1 MEGQPGKEGTSG
13 FTLPQ
18 TTSAITQTRT
28 LNDESYHEIP
38 KVGSVKRPIEL
49 DDENDKSTC
58 ATQTK
63 RINLPVCGKAKVPVA
78 SVVPQLPSTIREL
91 ERQMKWYQRAQRIPP
106 AEFIAAF
113 QKVQKQR
120 ADVRT
125 RNTARNALL

>member
-1 MEGQPGKEGTSG
+1 MEGQPGKAGTSG

-28 LNDESYHEIP
+28 FNDESYQEIP

-63 RINLPVCGKAKVPVA
+63 RINLPVCDKAKVPVA
-78 SVVPQLPSTIREL
+78 SVVPQLPSTFR
-91 ERQMKWYQRAQRIPP
+91 
-106 AEFIAAF
+106 
-113 QKVQKQR
+113 
-120 ADVRT
+120 
-125 RNTARNALL
+125 